1 MFEFD
6 HAHHIPSIVAGVVV
20 GLLAFAPLLVALVPV
35 LRRQREANMTVGF
48 MGVFASFLV
57 LFLGVIVTYLLARPV
72 LVGFAAGEIIGF
84 FLCWLAVAIA
94 LMLKK
99 D

>member
-1 MFEFD
+1 MYTSLIYGPPFL
-6 HAHHIPSIVAGVVV
+6 S
-20 GLLAFAPLLVALVPV
+20 
-35 LRRQREANMTVGF
+35 
-48 MGVFASFLV
+48 FASFLV

>member
-6 HAHHIPSIVAGVVV
+6 FAHHIPSIVAGVIV
-20 GLLAFAPLLVALVPV
+20 GLLAFTPLLVALVPV
-35 LRRQREANMTVGF
+35 LRRKREANMTVGF

>member
-1 MFEFD
+1 MLEFD
-6 HAHHIPSIVAGVVV
+6 FAHHIPSIVAGVIV
-20 GLLAFAPLLVALVPV
+20 GLLTFAPLLVALVPV

-72 LVGFAAGEIIGF
+72 LVGFVAGEIIGF